1 MELKQIQKDIIQN
14 KKNHGWEIGNIERE
28 FNYMRGEVEEAYEA
42 YKLNKDD
49 LGLELADVAIYLLGI
64 SEMLGF
70 SLEEQIQKKMEINSH
85 RVYKLIDGKYVKF
98 DDRDIK
104 N

>member
-1 MELKQIQKDIIQN
+1 MDIKKVQKDVIQN
-14 KKNHGWEIGNIERE
+14 KINHGWAIGNVERE
-28 FNYMRGEVEEAYEA
+28 FELLRGEVEEAYEA
-42 YKLNKDD
+42 YKFQKDD
-49 LGLELADVAIYLLGI
+49 LGLELADVAIYLLSI

-70 SLEEQIQKKMEINSH
+70 SLDEEIEKKMEINRH

-98 DDRDIK
+98 DDREIK